1 MQQLARKVKRLDPIL
16 EIRKSR
22 FETEN
27 QKLVA
32 LKQKKEAASLAVQR
46 KQAEYMEGLERLNQE
61 RNTSERSMLEALEIG
76 LDSIKQDWISLYAL
90 MVDCERAETLQHGVV
105 IEVFRDLESIKVLQ
119 SKYQTSLRQQELK
132 SEQKSFDELALKRF
146 GNQSRRGHQ

>member
-46 KQAEYMEGLERLNQE
+46 KQAEYMEGL
-61 RNTSERSMLEALEIG
+61 
-76 LDSIKQDWISLYAL
+76 
-90 MVDCERAETLQHGVV
+90 
-105 IEVFRDLESIKVLQ
+105 
-119 SKYQTSLRQQELK
+119 
-132 SEQKSFDELALKRF
+132 
-146 GNQSRRGHQ
+146 

>member
-1 MQQLARKVKRLDPIL
+1 MQQLAKKVKRLDPIL
-16 EIRKSR
+16 EVRKSR
-22 FETEN
+22 FEAEN
-27 QKLVA
+27 QKLA
-32 LKQKKEAASLAVQR
+32 TLKQKKEEASRAMQK
-46 KQAEYMEGLERLNQE
+46 KQSEYMEGLQRLNEE

-90 MVDCERAETLQHGVV
+90 MIDCERAEKLQHGVV
-105 IEVFRDLESIKVLQ
+105 IEVFRELEAIKVLQ

-146 GNQSRRGHQ
+146 GTQSKRGHQ